1 MFNNE
6 RHVRLVQF
14 PSNPIDN
21 DLVHDAIVI
30 VLL

>member
-1 MFNNE
+1 MFKNE
-6 RHVRLVQF
+6 GHVRLIQF

-21 DLVHDAIVI
+21 DNVHDAIVI